1 MALSDQSA
9 SNTAGSQWLLRDF
22 TASNF
27 QSKMR
32 KRGRREDRENKS
44 WSDRTR
50 EENIDLDA
58 EDRGSEADIWGVVQ
72 SYF

>member
-22 TASNF
+22 TARNF

-32 KRGRREDRENKS
+32 KRGRREDWENKS
-44 WSDRTR
+44 WSDRTG

-58 EDRGSEADIWGVVQ
+58 EDGGSEADMWGVVQ